1 MASLDTIISMQSD
14 TIEAATSQAAALA
27 NRISNWIPNSNVG
40 SVSFRHTVSKP
51 NMTKPVGLT
60 DWLPEDEREDDLRLL
75 DSEAE
80 KWVDKY
86 FPQINACLKSKPEEW
101 LCAILGGGEPFAD
114 SQAIFD
120 SVWHQARDNAYKVRD
135 SMAGQV
141 RADFG
146 SRGFTLPPGAMIGA
160 LLQAEEA
167 ASDAIAGVNLDEAR
181 RIAEIK
187 LDLLKFAEQQAI
199 TLKLGIMQSLANFYQ
214 QWANLPERGV
224 ELAKAKAQVYASLQS
239 TLAEYYRVEMG
250 FEELR
255 LRSAQARADVAV
267 SNDRNKASILPRNEA
282 AGALATAT
290 RAFGDIA
297 AAAASSQA
305 AMIADLNAGG

>member
-14 TIEAATSQAAALA
+14 TIEAATSRAAALA

-40 SVSFRHTVSKP
+40 SVSFRHTVNKP
-51 NMTKPVGLT
+51 SMTRPTGLT
-60 DWLPEDEREDDLRLL
+60 DWLPDDERKDDLRLL
-75 DSEAE
+75 DNEAE

-101 LCAILGGGEPFAD
+101 LCAILGGAEPFAE

-120 SVWHQARDNAYKVRD
+120 SVWHQARDNAYKARD
-135 SMAGQV
+135 SMAEQV
-141 RADFG
+141 RADF
-146 SRGFTLPPGAMIGA
+146 SARGFTLPPGAMIGA
-160 LLQAEEA
+160 LLQAEET
-167 ASDAIAGVNLDEAR
+167 ASDAIAGANSDEAR

-214 QWANLPERGV
+214 QWVNLPERGV

-239 TLAEYYRVEMG
+239 TLAEYYRVELG

-255 LRSAQARADVAV
+255 LRSAQAKADVEV

-282 AGALATAT
+282 AGALANAT

-305 AMIADLNAGG
+305 AMIADLNAGA